1 MSIENE
7 TTAGGTADAVAPPPP
22 RRRGLADLLKA
33 LGKAPMSAK
42 FGLLVIV
49 CYAFTAL
56 FAPILTPFGEAEIV
70 GYEYEPWG
78 TEVEH
83 QDADG
88 ATRTHTLLLGTDNLG
103 RDMLTRLV
111 YGARNTVG
119 IALLTTCIA
128 FLLGGI
134 GGILAA
140 TVGGWTDQLL
150 SRMVDI
156 LMAIP
161 ALIFALLL
169 LTIFG
174 TSILTLVLVIAVL
187 DSTRVYRLARAV
199 SLNVVVMD
207 FVEAA
212 RLRGEGLWWI
222 TRREVLPNIMAPM
235 VAEFGLRFCF
245 VFLTIASLSFL
256 GLGLQPPTAD
266 WGSMVRDNATLITY
280 GDITPLLPAAAIA
293 LLTVGVNFVVDW
305 FLHKTS
311 GLRDGQ

>member
-1 MSIENE
+1 MSDKSDS
-7 TTAGGTADAVAPPPP
+7 TVGQTADAVPPPPP
-22 RRRGLADLLKA
+22 RQQRLADMWRELK
-33 LGKAPMSAK
+33 KAPLSAK
-42 FGLLVIV
+42 FGLLVI
-49 CYAFTAL
+49 AFYVFVAL
-56 FAPILTPFGEAEIV
+56 FAPVLTPYGESEIV
-70 GYEYEPWG
+70 GSEFEEWG
-78 TEVEH
+78 DNFV
-83 QDADG
+83 
-88 ATRTHTLLLGTDNLG
+88 LGTDNLG
-103 RDMLTRLV
+103 RDMLTRLL

-119 IALLTTCIA
+119 IAFVTTCLA
-128 FLLGGI
+128 FLIGGVA
-134 GGILAA
+134 GILAA
-140 TVGGWTDQLL
+140 ALSGWVDQVL
-150 SRMVDI
+150 SRVVDV

-161 ALIFALLL
+161 ALIFSLLL

-174 TSILTLVLVIAVL
+174 TSIPVLIVIIAVL

-212 RLRGEGLWWI
+212 RLRGEGIGWI
-222 TRREVLPNIMAPM
+222 TIREVLPNIMPPL

-245 VFLTIASLSFL
+245 VFLTIAALSFL
-256 GLGLQPPTAD
+256 GLGIQPPTAD

-280 GDITPLLPAAAIA
+280 GDVTPLLPAAAIA

>member
-1 MSIENE
+1 
-7 TTAGGTADAVAPPPP
+7 
-22 RRRGLADLLKA
+22 
-33 LGKAPMSAK
+33 
-42 FGLLVIV
+42 
-49 CYAFTAL
+49 
-56 FAPILTPFGEAEIV
+56 
-70 GYEYEPWG
+70 
-78 TEVEH
+78 
-83 QDADG
+83 
-88 ATRTHTLLLGTDNLG
+88 
-103 RDMLTRLV
+103 
-111 YGARNTVG
+111 
-119 IALLTTCIA
+119 
-128 FLLGGI
+128 
-134 GGILAA
+134 
-140 TVGGWTDQLL
+140 
-150 SRMVDI
+150 
-156 LMAIP
+156 MAIP

-174 TSILTLVLVIAVL
+174 TSVINLVLVIAVL
-187 DSTRVYRLARAV
+187 DSTRVYRLSRAV

-212 RLRGEGLWWI
+212 RLRGEGLGWI
-222 TRREVLPNIMAPM
+222 TLREILPNIMPPL